1 VGRRI
6 SHKISQETLMK
17 LSIREATASDAQW
30 FIDLVL
36 SLAAEPDP
44 QIPLGP
50 DELFRTLDQQAELFG
65 GASARGDVFLIA
77 EVGGL
82 RTGEVNLRR
91 GSRPA
96 FRHSAALG
104 IAVAR
109 EWRNQGIGSELMQCA
124 IEWARTEGDL
134 RRVELN
140 VFSTNAAAIRMYERF
155 GFLIEGRR
163 KSAIRVGNDFIDDL
177 LMAYVIET
185 PNKGRPRNGV
195 PPV

>member
-1 VGRRI
+1 M
-6 SHKISQETLMK
+6 QLQ
-17 LSIREATASDAQW
+17 IREATASDAKW
-30 FIDLVL
+30 YVDLVA
-36 SLAAEPDP
+36 SLAADPDP

-50 DELFRTLDQQAELFG
+50 DELFRTPDQQAELFG

-77 EVGGL
+77 EVDGL

-109 EWRNQGIGSELMQCA
+109 EWRNKGIGSELMQRV
-124 IEWARTEGDL
+124 IEWAKTEGDL
-134 RRVELN
+134 QRVELN
-140 VFSTNAAAIRMYERF
+140 VFSTNAPAIRMYERF

-163 KSAIRVGNDFIDDL
+163 KSAVRVGNELIDDL

-185 PNKGRPRNGV
+185 PNTGRLETASSATS
-195 PPV
+195 